1 MSWPSWSEDEIYNV
15 SSESCQNQGEQ
26 QESLTAIATPQA
38 RSPPSFP
45 RPQHLSYLNPTP
57 ATAYHKRAATDN
69 RSKIAAEVF
78 MKLQRIVSFATLA
91 ISILT
96 LVLVLRRPAPLSPA
110 AAPAVAAANAQSFQE
125 KVNQLAQPKPAGQG
139 ESEVRINSGE
149 LSAALAQAAGVL
161 ATPTPANASSSA
173 TSGTTSAGPAIE
185 FPGAVPNVKDYQVSM
200 DGDLVRGQFLT
211 QIAGKDVYLT
221 LAGHLGAK
229 DGYATFDA
237 TEVKVGDLSVPASL
251 VNEVLQKKLAE
262 QRDQLKLPN
271 NVKDLRVENGEMV
284 FVEK

>member
-1 MSWPSWSEDEIYNV
+1 
-15 SSESCQNQGEQ
+15 
-26 QESLTAIATPQA
+26 
-38 RSPPSFP
+38 
-45 RPQHLSYLNPTP
+45 
-57 ATAYHKRAATDN
+57 
-69 RSKIAAEVF
+69 
-78 MKLQRIVSFATLA
+78 MKLQRVISFATLA

-96 LVLVLRRPAPLSPA
+96 LVLVLKRPAPVAPA
-110 AAPAVAAANAQSFQE
+110 AAPAAAAANAQSFQE
-125 KVNQLAQPKPAGQG
+125 KVNQLTQPRVQGEG
-139 ESEVRINSGE
+139 ESEVRMNSGE

-161 ATPTPANASSSA
+161 PATTAAPANSSTSAPSSS
-173 TSGTTSAGPAIE
+173 SPAGPATE
-185 FPGAVPNVKDYQVSM
+185 FPGAVPNIKDYQVSM
-200 DGDLVRGQFLT
+200 DGDIVRGQFLT

-237 TEVKVGDLSVPASL
+237 TEVKVGDLSVPVSL

-271 NVKDLRVENGEMV
+271 NVKDLKVENGELV

>member
-1 MSWPSWSEDEIYNV
+1 V
-15 SSESCQNQGEQ
+15 
-26 QESLTAIATPQA
+26 T
-38 RSPPSFP
+38 
-45 RPQHLSYLNPTP
+45 
-57 ATAYHKRAATDN
+57 
-69 RSKIAAEVF
+69 V
-78 MKLQRIVSFATLA
+78 QRIISFATLA

-96 LVLVLRRPAPLSPA
+96 LVLVLKRPAPVAPALAPA
-110 AAPAVAAANAQSFQE
+110 AAAANAQSFQE
-125 KVNQLAQPKPAGQG
+125 KVDRLAQPRVPGEG
-139 ESEVRINSGE
+139 ESEVRMNSGE
-149 LSAALAQAAGVL
+149 LSAALAQAAGL
-161 ATPTPANASSSA
+161 LPSPASA
-173 TSGTTSAGPAIE
+173 NTSTSAPSANPASASPAME
-185 FPGAVPNVKDYQVSM
+185 FPGAVPNIKDYQVSM
-200 DGDLVRGQFLT
+200 DGDIVRGQFLT

-271 NVKDLRVENGEMV
+271 NVKDLKVENGELV